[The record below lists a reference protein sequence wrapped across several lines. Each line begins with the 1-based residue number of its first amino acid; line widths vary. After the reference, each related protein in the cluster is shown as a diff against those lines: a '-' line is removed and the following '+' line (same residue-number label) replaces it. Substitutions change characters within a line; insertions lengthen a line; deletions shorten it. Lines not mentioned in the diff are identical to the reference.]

1 MVKRTDKIEIGM
13 DVAVRCR
20 VTNTW
25 QDDLGDQWATVLIDG
40 YDLPITLKATHFFP
54 VDDSPLVGCQRGPS
68 WGAPPPVT
76 DAFAA
81 GSIRRA

>member
-1 MVKRTDKIEIGM
+1 MVKRSDKIEIGM

-54 VDDSPLVGCQRGPS
+54 VDDSATSRLPEGTLVGC
-68 WGAPPPVT
+68 
-76 DAFAA
+76 AA
-81 GSIRRA
+81 TRD